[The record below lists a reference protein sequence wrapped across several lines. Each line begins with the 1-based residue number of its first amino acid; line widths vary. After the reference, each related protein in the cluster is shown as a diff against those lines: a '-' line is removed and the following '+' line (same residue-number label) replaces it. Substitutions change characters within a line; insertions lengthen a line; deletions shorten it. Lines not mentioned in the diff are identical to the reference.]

1 MNPPRKK
8 NIIGERL
15 AKARKSANL
24 TQLDL
29 SRKVSALTPIDRAGI
44 AKIESGLR
52 CVYDYELVAIA
63 KVLGVDVQW
72 LLTGQTY
79 RRQR

>member
-8 NIIGERL
+8 NIVGTRL

-29 SRKVSALTPIDRAGI
+29 SRKVSALGVRIDRAGI
-44 AKIESGLR
+44 AKIEVGLR
-52 CVYDYELVAIA
+52 CVYDYELIAIA
-63 KVLGVDVQW
+63 RVLGVDVQW
-72 LLTGQTY
+72 LLAG
-79 RRQR
+79 RKGRK